1 MKKFGSDR
9 LGEMVQQ
16 WWRRPGFWRVSVGIW
31 VAMGLGLTASAQN
44 LKPTIMITV
53 RLDQTG
59 SNLVEVTPLD
69 GRYPRDL
76 LQSQCEKIGRY
87 VGSAIRG
94 YASLETNPQV
104 PSMNF
109 LKARFAVDGL
119 IDRERGRFGLEPIA
133 KAFVGAPDPFRTET
147 ITIHFQ
153 GEVPRTNTLKTYSSD
168 EVAVAGVV
176 QQNPTGIEYR
186 VHFLTQDPAKIKIPS
201 EYIEPA
207 KPEANPK
214 PEPKSSGSLIW
225 ILTGIGAISAGLLVY
240 FLVMST
246 GKDTGQSKVR

>member
-1 MKKFGSDR
+1 M
-9 LGEMVQQ
+9 
-16 WWRRPGFWRVSVGIW
+16 VGIW
-31 VAMGLGLTASAQN
+31 GALLCASFAPAQN

-76 LQSQCEKIGRY
+76 LQAQCEKIGLN

-104 PSMNF
+104 LSMNF

-133 KAFVGAPDPFRTET
+133 KAFLGAPDPFRTET
-147 ITIHFQ
+147 ITVHFQ
-153 GEVPRTNTLKTYSSD
+153 GELPRTNTLKTYSSN

-186 VHFLTQDPAKIKIPS
+186 IHFLTQDPAKLKIPS
-201 EYIEPA
+201 EYIEPP
-207 KPEANPK
+207 KPQSTPK
-214 PEPKSSGSLIW
+214 PEPKSNTSLIW
-225 ILTGIGAISAGLLVY
+225 ILTGIGAISTGLLVY

-246 GKDTGQSKVR
+246 GKDTGQTKVR